1 MHGEEVLQLAV
12 RVERHGHWQLELR
25 GPMLH
30 VQPRGGPPCGFHSR
44 PRERGDLHAR
54 TASGRGLCILE
65 LRPPGCAGVP
75 LRLCEI
81 VRDEDLPLP
90 EVLAF
95 GERRV
100 LRIRGCEGYAE
111 RAGLVRTRVRTPEAL
126 EPGPGGICWEESGQ
140 LLLVIPLRDTNDDN
154 IVRNGSALA
163 LFLSSFERVELV
175 CEVRPDGLNLIL
187 MAALLGLQPALD
199 LGRELRR
206 KLIEFLIKRCCN

>member
-1 MHGEEVLQLAV
+1 MATGSWSCGARCCTYSQGVDLPAGSILAREKEAISTPERRPAVVFVL
-12 RVERHGHWQLELR
+12 
-25 GPMLH
+25 
-30 VQPRGGPPCGFHSR
+30 
-44 PRERGDLHAR
+44 
-54 TASGRGLCILE
+54 LE

>member
-1 MHGEEVLQLAV
+1 MATGSWSCGARCCTYSPSQGVDLPAGSILAREKEAISTPERRLAV
-12 RVERHGHWQLELR
+12 VFVL
-25 GPMLH
+25 
-30 VQPRGGPPCGFHSR
+30 
-44 PRERGDLHAR
+44 
-54 TASGRGLCILE
+54 LE

-90 EVLAF
+90 EVLAL

>member
-1 MHGEEVLQLAV
+1 MATGSWSCGARCCTYSPSPSQGVDLPAGSILAREKEAISTPERRLAV
-12 RVERHGHWQLELR
+12 VFVL
-25 GPMLH
+25 
-30 VQPRGGPPCGFHSR
+30 
-44 PRERGDLHAR
+44 
-54 TASGRGLCILE
+54 LE

-90 EVLAF
+90 EVLAL